1 MKIKLSPT
9 TLLALAAAALALWVL
24 DRGDAAGGAPG
35 ESWIPVNEPLL
46 QNWAETASGMVLL
59 P

>member
-1 MKIKLSPT
+1 MGKIDPAV
-9 TLLALAAAALALWVL
+9 LLALAAGALAVWVL
-24 DRGDAAGGAPG
+24 GREGSAGDTPG

-46 QNWAETASGMVLL
+46 QNWAETAGGMVLM